1 MDIFIKRLEKGGAYG
16 GGASQDSDSGAFR
29 FFSYRDPRLSETLND
44 FDEAIAWIKSKP
56 ATEQMVEEAI
66 LGVVSSLDKPKSPSG
81 EAKEAFFLE
90 LNGRNEQTVN
100 EFRNRVLKVCSKDID
115 GVANKYLTS
124 ENCHTAI
131 ITNELKTNELDF
143 DHVEAI

>member
-1 MDIFIKRLEKGGAYG
+1 MI
-16 GGASQDSDSGAFR
+16 
-29 FFSYRDPRLSETLND
+29 
-44 FDEAIAWIKSKP
+44 
-56 ATEQMVEEAI
+56 EEAI

-100 EFRNRVLKVCSKDID
+100 EFRNRVLRVCSKDID
-115 GVANKYLTS
+115 RVANKYLTS